1 MFVVYWIPEQD
12 AHALVLIS
20 GRRLINIML
29 RVSLYEIIIIIIIN
43 LTNEAF
49 LNVIVRYSEKNT
61 NHENFIFECT
71 IIA

>member
-12 AHALVLIS
+12 AHPLVLIS
-20 GRRLINIML
+20 GRRLIGIML
-29 RVSLYEIIIIIIIN
+29 RVSLYETIIIIIN

-61 NHENFIFECT
+61 NYENFIFECT